1 MQHSTSSSARG
12 PVRPYPLY
20 IMGVFPD
27 PSGIK
32 NGVAGKNHPIH
43 II

>member
-1 MQHSTSSSARG
+1 MQHSTSSSAMG
-12 PVRPYPLY
+12 LVRPYPLY
-20 IMGVFPD
+20 NMGVFPD

-32 NGVAGKNHPIH
+32 NGVAGNDHHIH